1 MPNILREKKGW
12 FLRMVKSHYDNI
24 PNWETIKKRIF
35 ERDNYQC
42 QKCHIKHGTITHQP
56 RYYYPRYAEQLRGGL
71 FLFYGKLTGQNIGD
85 FTHVTFPN
93 IGINS
98 CSSVT
103 Y

>member
-1 MPNILREKKGW
+1 
-12 FLRMVKSHYDNI
+12 MVKSHYDNI

-71 FLFYGKLTGQNIGD
+71 FLFYLPRIFRKNKFLAATPENILIA
-85 FTHVTFPN
+85 FPQFLVSFHISYTH
-93 IGINS
+93 NS
-98 CSSVT
+98 HAFL
-103 Y
+103 